1 MKQYPKYRESGI
13 QWIGQVPEHWEVSK
27 LKYVIES
34 LKSGGTPDSGNT
46 SFYVEG
52 GTPWVSIGDMSAS
65 EHVKTT
71 QKTLSKEGIANKNL
85 IVFPAGTILYS
96 IYATL
101 GKVSELDVPACIN
114 QAILA
119 IEPKDC
125 ILKPFFKYSL
135 ISQEQYVYSIATNS
149 TQPNL
154 NAEKVS
160 NFAILLPPLSE
171 QEAIAAY
178 LDKQTGKIDKS
189 IESLE
194 QQKTDL
200 QQYRTS
206 LISEAVTHGLSPN
219 TTLKDSGVQWIGQI
233 PEEWKVGP
241 LKYYTSQDKYAIKT
255 GPFGSQLKG
264 DELRENGDVR
274 VYNQRNVIDAQFETV
289 QNYVTSNKAEEL
301 ESFFTRPSD
310 ILLTS
315 RGTIGRAAILPDSAI
330 MGILHPCLIAVRLNT
345 DLLDK
350 RYFLH
355 VLSSPLFRTYVSVES
370 NATTIEV
377 IYTETLKSFILPIP
391 PLPEQEAIAAYL
403 DERMGKIDTAIA
415 TIDRQIADLRAY
427 RTALITEAVTGKVDV
442 RVSV

>member
-1 MKQYPKYRESGI
+1 MKQYPKYKESGI
-13 QWIGQVPEHWEVSK
+13 QWIGQVPEHWGKCRFKMLHSGTNVGESIDK
-27 LKYVIES
+27 KYWTENENDTVFYTAGAKPIRTDFRNFPKEKYTTEND
-34 LKSGGTPDSGNT
+34 LLLARNGTP
-46 SFYVEG
+46 YVYLP
-52 GTPWVSIGDMSAS
+52 TIHAAYTDHIIRVSILGSVCKVYVSYALSVSITHESVDSVSLATWSAS
-65 EHVKTT
+65 IWNA
-71 QKTLSKEGIANKNL
+71 Q
-85 IVFPAGTILYS
+85 
-96 IYATL
+96 
-101 GKVSELDVPACIN
+101 ELP
-114 QAILA
+114 
-119 IEPKDC
+119 
-125 ILKPFFKYSL
+125 
-135 ISQEQYVYSIATNS
+135 
-149 TQPNL
+149 
-154 NAEKVS
+154 
-160 NFAILLPPLSE
+160 LPPLSE

-194 QQKTDL
+194 QQKSDL

-206 LISEAVTHGLSPN
+206 LISEAVTHGLTPN

-233 PEEWKVGP
+233 PEEWKVAP

-289 QNYVTSNKAEEL
+289 QNFVTSNKAEEL
-301 ESFFTRPSD
+301 ESFFTRPGD
-310 ILLTS
+310 ILLTC

-391 PLPEQEAIAAYL
+391 PLTEQEAIAAYL